1 MDRLPGTTGLS
12 AAWSAFPMWW
22 RSFAYLRQHG
32 LRRHHL
38 AGPAV
43 LAVLTLLGWWFADH
57 LTGTLKT
64 RIHEQLDPWLAPPD
78 ADPVNEAPWWSW
90 SSEWITGALD
100 TLAEWTVLLAV
111 LWLKVKVLKYL
122 LITIMAP
129 FMSLLAAD
137 VIRTETGQSSPP
149 SLLAF
154 LRDLIRG
161 LRISFVL
168 LTMEISLGI
177 LLWAIG
183 FAAALLFPPLAV
195 VLSPLLIAASWLVGA
210 YFFGA
215 AVFDAPYEQSG
226 MSWGASL
233 RTGWKARGHLVG
245 IGLIFSA
252 LLAVPF
258 IGAYVAALL
267 GPVPCTTAATR
278 LHLAS
283 KAGAPDLSERL
294 NPLPS

>member
-1 MDRLPGTTGLS
+1 
-12 AAWSAFPMWW
+12 MWW
-22 RSFAYLRQHG
+22 KSYAYLRQHG

-43 LAVLTLLGWWFADH
+43 LTVLTLLGWWFADR

-64 RIHEQLDPWLAPPD
+64 RIHGMLDPWLAPHD
-78 ADPVNEAPWWSW
+78 AEPANDAPWWSW
-90 SSEWITGALD
+90 STEWITGAVD

-111 LWLKVKVLKYL
+111 LWLKVKVIKYL

-129 FMSLLAAD
+129 FMSLLASD

-149 SLLAF
+149 SLLA
-154 LRDLIRG
+154 LMRDLLRG

-168 LTMEISLGI
+168 LTMEIGLGI
-177 LLWAIG
+177 MLWAVG
-183 FAAALLFPPLAV
+183 MAASLLFPPLAV
-195 VLSPLLIAASWLVGA
+195 LLSPLLIAASWLVGA

-215 AVFDAPYEQSG
+215 AVFDAPFEQSG
-226 MSWGASL
+226 LSWGASL
-233 RTGWKARGHLVG
+233 RAGWQARGHLIG

-252 LLAVPF
+252 LMAVPF

-283 KAGAPDLSERL
+283 RAGASTPSDRL
-294 NPLPS
+294 NPLHS